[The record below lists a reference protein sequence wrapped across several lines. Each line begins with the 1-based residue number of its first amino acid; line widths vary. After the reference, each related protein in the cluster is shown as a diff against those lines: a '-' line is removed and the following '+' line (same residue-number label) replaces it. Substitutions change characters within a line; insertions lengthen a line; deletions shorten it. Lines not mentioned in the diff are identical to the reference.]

1 VKRKSGTGNR
11 KVSSRRKKSSLSNP
25 SIAIVGAGNL
35 ATFLAIS
42 LHRAG
47 FNIAE
52 IISRETPRSLRNARS
67 LAAKIGAHGV
77 TDKSAKL
84 DAELV
89 WLCVPDREIRN
100 AALAVS
106 ERLRVLKHQ
115 SSREISEARLE
126 KKDSEREKSRL
137 NFAFHSS
144 GALSSRELDPLRR
157 AGLATASVH
166 PLMTF
171 VPHTNPSLTEVPFA
185 LEGDAKA
192 TGIAKQIVRKLGAK
206 TVFVSASNK
215 SAYHA
220 WATLASPLFLAFLVT
235 LEEAALAAGIKRR
248 DARAMSL
255 PIIRQTLE
263 NYSRLGSAHSFSGP
277 IIRGDVQTVAKHLA
291 LLKAHSKT
299 REVYRALAIMA
310 IDKLPSRNKREF
322 RRLLKVDG
330 RSLSK

>member
-1 VKRKSGTGNR
+1 VT
-11 KVSSRRKKSSLSNP
+11 SRRKKSAALNP
-25 SIAIVGAGNL
+25 SVAIVGSGNL

-52 IISRETPRSLRNARS
+52 IISRETPRSLRNARV
-67 LAAKIGAHGV
+67 LAAKVGAHGI
-77 TDKSAKL
+77 TASSAKL
-84 DAELV
+84 NANLL

-100 AALAVS
+100 AASVLS
-106 ERLRVLKHQ
+106 ERLRVLKQ
-115 SSREISEARLE
+115 ESAREISEASLE
-126 KKDSEREKSRL
+126 KKTSEREKPRVK
-137 NFAFHSS
+137 FAFHSS

-171 VPHTNPSLTEVPFA
+171 VPNTNPLLTGVPFA
-185 LEGDAKA
+185 LEGDAQ
-192 TGIAKQIVRKLGAK
+192 AKQIARHIVCKLGGK
-206 TVFVSASNK
+206 TVSVSRSNK

-235 LEEAALAAGIKRR
+235 LEEAALAAGVKGR

-263 NYSRLGSAHSFSGP
+263 NYSRLGPEHSFSGP

-291 LLKAHSKT
+291 LLKAHPKT
-299 REVYRALAIMA
+299 REAYEALAIMA
-310 IDKLPSRNKREF
+310 INRLPSKNKMEF
-322 RRLLKVDG
+322 RRLLETGVKPV
-330 RSLSK
+330 SK

>member
-1 VKRKSGTGNR
+1 MA
-11 KVSSRRKKSSLSNP
+11 SRRKKPPRSNP
-25 SIAIVGAGNL
+25 SVAIVGSGNL
-35 ATFLAIS
+35 ATFLSIS
-42 LHRAG
+42 LNRAG
-47 FNIAE
+47 FNVAE
-52 IISRETPRSLRNARS
+52 IISRDSPRSLRNARL
-67 LAAKIGAHGV
+67 LAAKVGAHGV
-77 TDKSAKL
+77 TANSAKL
-84 DAELV
+84 NANLV

-100 AALAVS
+100 AASALS
-106 ERLRVLKHQ
+106 KRLRSLKKE
-115 SSREISEARLE
+115 SAREIRDLTL
-126 KKDSEREKSRL
+126 REKTREHDSPRVK
-137 NFAFHSS
+137 FAFHSS
-144 GALSSRELDPLRR
+144 GALSSRELEPLRK

-192 TGIAKQIVRKLGAK
+192 VRIAKEIVPKLGAK
-206 TVFVSASNK
+206 TVSVPASNK

-248 DARAMSL
+248 DARTMSL
-255 PIIRQTLE
+255 PIIRQTLD
-263 NYSRLGSAHSFSGP
+263 NYSLLGPPHSFSGP

-291 LLKAHSKT
+291 LLKAHQRT
-299 REVYRALAIMA
+299 RKVYRALAIMA

-322 RRLLKVDG
+322 LRLLKVGG

>member
-1 VKRKSGTGNR
+1 VKRKSATGNR
-11 KVSSRRKKSSLSNP
+11 KVSSWNKKSSLSNP
-25 SIAIVGAGNL
+25 SIAIVGSGNL

-47 FNIAE
+47 FSVEE
-52 IISRETPRSLRNARS
+52 IISRDSARSLRNARS
-67 LAAKIGAHGV
+67 LAAKIGARGV
-77 TDKSAKL
+77 TDNSAKL
-84 DAELV
+84 DAQLV

-100 AALAVS
+100 TASALS
-106 ERLRVLKHQ
+106 KRLRALKKE
-115 SSREISEARLE
+115 SAIEITEAIL
-126 KKDSEREKSRL
+126 REKTPVR
-137 NFAFHSS
+137 NGPQVNVAFHSS

-171 VPHTNPSLTEVPFA
+171 VPNTSPSLTGVPFA
-185 LEGDAKA
+185 LEGDARA
-192 TGIAKQIVRKLGAK
+192 MRIAKKIVRKLSAK
-206 TVFVSASNK
+206 TISVPASNK

-235 LEEAALAAGIKRR
+235 LEEAALAAGVKRR

-263 NYSRLGSAHSFSGP
+263 NYSRLGPRHSFSGP

-291 LLKAHSKT
+291 LQKAHPKT
-299 REVYRALAIMA
+299 LEVYRALALMA
-310 IDKLPSRNKREF
+310 IDKLPCRSKREF
-322 RRLLKVDG
+322 LRLLRAGG
-330 RSLSK
+330 RSLTK

>member
-1 VKRKSGTGNR
+1 MSG
-11 KVSSRRKKSSLSNP
+11 RRKKSSLSNP
-25 SIAIVGAGNL
+25 SVAIVGSGSL
-35 ATFLAIS
+35 ATFLASS

-47 FNIAE
+47 FNVAE

-67 LAAKIGAHGV
+67 LAAEVGARAI
-77 TDKSAKL
+77 TTPSAKL
-84 DAELV
+84 NANVL

-100 AALAVS
+100 AALSLS
-106 ERLRVLKHQ
+106 ERLRVLKQ
-115 SSREISEARLE
+115 ESSRETSEARLE
-126 KKDSEREKSRL
+126 KKSSEREKPRL
-137 NFAFHSS
+137 KVAFHSS
-144 GALSSRELDPLRR
+144 GALSSRELEPLRQ
-157 AGLATASVH
+157 AGVATASVH

-171 VPHTNPSLTEVPFA
+171 VPYTNPSLTGVPFA
-185 LEGDAKA
+185 LEGDAEA
-192 TGIAKQIVRKLGAK
+192 TRSADQIVRKLGAK
-206 TVFVSASNK
+206 TVSVSASNK

-277 IIRGDVQTVAKHLA
+277 IIRGDVQTVAQHLA
-291 LLKAHSKT
+291 LLKAHPKT

-310 IDKLPSRNKREF
+310 IDKLPSRNKKEF
-322 RRLLKVDG
+322 RRLLKVGG
-330 RSLSK
+330 RSVRK